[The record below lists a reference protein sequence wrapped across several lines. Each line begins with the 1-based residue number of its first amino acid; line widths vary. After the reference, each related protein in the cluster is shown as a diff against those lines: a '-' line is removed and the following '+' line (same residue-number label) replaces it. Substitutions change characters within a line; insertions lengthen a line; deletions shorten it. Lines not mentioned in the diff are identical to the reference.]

1 VGDLEWFKS
10 PSPLGEGFRVRQ
22 RTRKRANKGVIKGIL
37 RIDRYQHMK
46 RFLGFVKKEFLH
58 IFRDYRTLIILF
70 GIPAAQIL
78 IFGFA
83 VSTDIKNAGVAFL
96 DLSKDEITQKLS
108 DKIISSGFFI
118 KTDNLLNYNDIDRI
132 FRKGK
137 TKAVIVFEE
146 GFGSRLIKEG
156 RASLSIIA
164 DGSEPN
170 VATLVTNYTMA
181 IVNDFSRE
189 LNGANKVN
197 SILIQPEV
205 KMFYNPEL
213 KSHFMFVP
221 GVITLILILICA
233 LMTSVTIT
241 REKEFGTMEVLL
253 VSPLKP
259 VQIVLGKVTPYF
271 LLSFINVNL
280 ILVMSWLVFGLPVK
294 GSIVLL
300 LLESML
306 YILMSLSL
314 GILISTVSSTMQQA
328 IFISFIGL
336 MLPTIL
342 LSGFIFPI
350 ENMPKIYDYVSMIMP
365 PRYFIIIIKSIMIK
379 GTGLLF
385 VWKETLILFLMT
397 ILFIGISV
405 RKFKVRLE

>member
-1 VGDLEWFKS
+1 
-10 PSPLGEGFRVRQ
+10 
-22 RTRKRANKGVIKGIL
+22 
-37 RIDRYQHMK
+37 MK

-83 VSTDIKNAGVAFL
+83 VSTDIKNAGVAIL

-108 DKIISSGFFI
+108 DKIISSGFFK
-118 KTDNLLNYNDIDRI
+118 KTDNLLNYNDIDLI
-132 FRKGK
+132 FKNGK

-146 GFGSRLIKEG
+146 KFGSKLIKEG
-156 RASLSIIA
+156 KASLSIIA

-170 VATLVTNYTMA
+170 IATLITNYTMA
-181 IVNDFSRE
+181 IVNDFNRE
-189 LNGANKVN
+189 LNKTAVNN

-205 KMFYNPEL
+205 KMFYNPNL

-259 VQIVLGKVTPYF
+259 VQIILGKVTPYF
-271 LLSFINVNL
+271 FLSFINVIL
-280 ILVMSWLVFGLPVK
+280 ILIMSWLVFGLPVK
-294 GSIVLL
+294 GSITLL
-300 LLESML
+300 LLECML

-314 GILISTVSSTMQQA
+314 GILISTVSKTMQQA

-350 ENMPKIYDYVSMIMP
+350 ENMPKIYDYVSAVLP

-379 GTGLLF
+379 GTGILF
-385 VWKETLILFLMT
+385 VWKETLIILLMT

-405 RKFKVRLE
+405 MKFKVRLE

>member
-1 VGDLEWFKS
+1 
-10 PSPLGEGFRVRQ
+10 
-22 RTRKRANKGVIKGIL
+22 
-37 RIDRYQHMK
+37 MK

-96 DLSKDEITQKLS
+96 DLSNDEITQKLS
-108 DKIISSGFFI
+108 DKIISSGFFR
-118 KTDNLLNYNDIDRI
+118 KTDNLLNYNDIDLV
-132 FRKGK
+132 FKKGK

-146 GFGSRLIKEG
+146 NFGARLMREG
-156 RASLSIIA
+156 AAPLSIIA

-181 IVNDFSRE
+181 IVNNFVHE
-189 LNGANKVN
+189 LNKNAAYG
-197 SILIQPEV
+197 SIQIQPEV
-205 KMFYNPEL
+205 RMFYNPEL
-213 KSHFMFVP
+213 RSHFMFVP

-253 VSPLKP
+253 VSPIKP
-259 VQIVLGKVTPYF
+259 LQIILGKVTPYF
-271 LLSFINVNL
+271 FLSFINVIL
-280 ILVMSWLVFGLPVK
+280 ILIMSWLVFGLPVK
-294 GSIVLL
+294 GSIILL
-300 LLESML
+300 LLECML
-306 YILMSLSL
+306 YILMALSL
-314 GILISTVSSTMQQA
+314 GILISTVSRTMQVA
-328 IFISFIGL
+328 IFISFLGL

-365 PRYFIIIIKSIMIK
+365 PRYFITIIKSIMIK

-385 VWKETLILFLMT
+385 IWKETLILLLMT
-397 ILFIGISV
+397 LCFIVLSV
-405 RKFKVRLE
+405 KKFKVRLQ